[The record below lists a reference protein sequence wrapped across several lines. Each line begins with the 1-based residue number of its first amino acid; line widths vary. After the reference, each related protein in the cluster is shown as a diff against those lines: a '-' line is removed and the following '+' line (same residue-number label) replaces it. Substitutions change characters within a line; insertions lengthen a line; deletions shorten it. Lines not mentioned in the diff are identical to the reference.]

1 MIDLEKDG
9 NIFIVTMNNGQ
20 NMICP
25 DWQKR
30 MLEILDIMEKD
41 KAAGTAM
48 VIIGE
53 EKFFSNGLNL
63 EVLSKLNNDG
73 WATFAK
79 NMSEIHRRMLILPF
93 PTVAA
98 VNGHAFA
105 GGAFIAMSCDYRI
118 MREDRGWICIS
129 EVDAGVPVSD
139 PMMDILRGKLPPAT
153 VRDAILT
160 GKRYTA
166 DEAIAAGFADGKASL
181 EDLLDRAKS
190 LAVSLATKEPGI
202 FANLKQT
209 YFGVIANGLP

>member
-1 MIDLEKDG
+1 
-9 NIFIVTMNNGQ
+9 
-20 NMICP
+20 
-25 DWQKR
+25 
-30 MLEILDIMEKD
+30 
-41 KAAGTAM
+41 M